1 MLTKQATEAYANYE
15 QLKGGVET
23 LFDESAD
30 LMMKYAADAY
40 KTAGV
45 SSNTYMETS
54 QQPLQKASRR
64 QEEAWMRPSNLQTP
78 P

>member
-23 LFDESAD
+23 VFDESAD

-45 SSNTYMETS
+45 SSNTYMETGTS
-54 QQPLQKASRR
+54 FAGFKSFIIRTQKR
-64 QEEAWMRPSNLQTP
+64 
-78 P
+78 